1 MPAISFNFISNNVKG
16 LKSTKKRIKL
26 FEYFKSKLAPS
37 GVLFAQET
45 HSTKEIEQKWK
56 DELNGQIF
64 SSHGKSNSCDIFIAF
79 LGIKSV
85 TITKEVSGNSGRI
98 LVLQVKIEDEIYL
111 LVNLYNSNNEPE

>member
-1 MPAISFNFISNNVKG
+1 MSAINFNFISNNVKG

-45 HSTKEIEQKWK
+45 HSIMEIEKKKWK

-64 SSHGKSNSCDIFIAF
+64 FHMGNPIRVVF
-79 LGIKSV
+79 L
-85 TITKEVSGNSGRI
+85 
-98 LVLQVKIEDEIYL
+98 
-111 LVNLYNSNNEPE
+111 